1 MFIRCR
7 KEIGVFGPPVDFE
20 NIKCPNK
27 FVDCRQTGNYPQT
40 GLDLWEAPKLLSR
53 MFVKVYS
60 PCPNSELLIAL
71 HSPSA
76 ILEIGLCR
84 YPAERS
90 GDSDP
95 VLS

>member
-1 MFIRCR
+1 VSSALPSIL
-7 KEIGVFGPPVDFE
+7 KTS
-20 NIKCPNK
+20 NA
-27 FVDCRQTGNYPQT
+27 QTSSWIVGKPET
-40 GLDLWEAPKLLSR
+40 IHKRGLDLWEAPKLLSR

>member
-1 MFIRCR
+1 
-7 KEIGVFGPPVDFE
+7 
-20 NIKCPNK
+20 
-27 FVDCRQTGNYPQT
+27 
-40 GLDLWEAPKLLSR
+40 
-53 MFVKVYS
+53 
-60 PCPNSELLIAL
+60 L